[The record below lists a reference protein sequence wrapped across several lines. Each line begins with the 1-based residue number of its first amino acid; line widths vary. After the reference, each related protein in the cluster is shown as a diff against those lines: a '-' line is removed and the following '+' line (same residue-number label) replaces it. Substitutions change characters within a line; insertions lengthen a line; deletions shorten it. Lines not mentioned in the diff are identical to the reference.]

1 MDENTLLMPETP
13 QEMPVVPEGDKTTKG
28 AQPPFF
34 TFNINTILM
43 LILLVGLAVLY
54 VLFFT
59 QEKGGVRMMPAGRS
73 DGKGLNVVFVNIDTL
88 NEHYQFVTD
97 LKKELESHGGKL
109 QNEVLSEQASLQKE
123 FNDLQTLIQGNVV
136 TEERA
141 NAIYQNLLKKQQS
154 LEEKKNRYTQEVAE
168 KEYTT
173 QMTLL
178 DTLDA
183 FLKRFNATYRYDYIL
198 GYKTAGEILIAND
211 TLDITKVVLDEL
223 NKEYNAHKK

>member
-1 MDENTLLMPETP
+1 MMPETP
-13 QEMPVVPEGDKTTKG
+13 QEIPVVPGENKPVKG

-43 LILLVGLAVLY
+43 LVLLVGLAVLY

-59 QEKGGVRMMPAGRS
+59 EGNEPSRTMPAGRS

-88 NEHYQFVTD
+88 NERYEFVTD
-97 LKKELESHGGKL
+97 LKKELEGHGGRL
-109 QNEVLSEQASLQKE
+109 QNELMAEQAGLQKE
-123 FNDLQTLIQGNVV
+123 FNDLQKLIQGNVV

-141 NAIYQNLLKKQQS
+141 STIYQGLMQKQQA

-178 DTLDA
+178 DTLNG

-211 TLDITKVVLDEL
+211 TLDITTVVLDEL
-223 NKEYNAHKK
+223 NKEYRAHKK